1 MGLKITITP
10 GKKDIIDNKISRL
23 EDRIAEA
30 KKAGKST
37 VAMEKELKALD
48 AKKQSMMDTIAE
60 DQGAEAKEMYED
72 IKKAKKTPMPKPR
85 PKGKA
90 MGGAVKKP
98 AMAYGGTANMKKH
111 MYAAGGQVT
120 DNMKGLKAL
129 AKKRPDVVRKM
140 GYNV

>member
-37 VAMEKELKALD
+37 AAMEKELKALD

-60 DQGAEAKEMYED
+60 DQGAEAKEMYKS
-72 IKKAKKTPMPKPR
+72 KKAPMPKTR
-85 PKGKA
+85 PQQKA

-98 AMAYGGTANMKKH
+98 AMAYGGTANMKRH

-129 AKKRPDVVRKM
+129 AKVRPDVVRKM

>member
-1 MGLKITITP
+1 MGLKVIITP

-37 VAMEKELKALD
+37 AAMEKQLKELD

-60 DQGAEAKEMYED
+60 DQGAEAKEMY
-72 IKKAKKTPMPKPR
+72 KKAPMPKPR
-85 PKGKA
+85 PQRKA

-140 GYNV
+140 GFNV

>member
-1 MGLKITITP
+1 MGLKVIITP

-37 VAMEKELKALD
+37 AAMEKQLKELD

-60 DQGAEAKEMYED
+60 DQGAEAKEMYKS
-72 IKKAKKTPMPKPR
+72 KKAPMPKPR
-85 PKGKA
+85 PQRKA

>member
-1 MGLKITITP
+1 MGLKVIITP

-37 VAMEKELKALD
+37 AAMEKELKALD

-60 DQGAEAKEMYED
+60 DQGEEAKEMYKS
-72 IKKAKKTPMPKPR
+72 KKAPMPKPR
-85 PKGKA
+85 PQRKA

>member
-1 MGLKITITP
+1 MGLKVIITP

-37 VAMEKELKALD
+37 AAMEKELKALD

-60 DQGAEAKEMYED
+60 DQGEEAKEMYKS
-72 IKKAKKTPMPKPR
+72 KKAPMPKPR
-85 PKGKA
+85 PQRKA

-111 MYAAGGQVT
+111 MYTAGGQVT
-120 DNMKGLKAL
+120 DKMKGLKAL

>member
-1 MGLKITITP
+1 MGLKVIITP

-37 VAMEKELKALD
+37 AAMEKELKALD

-60 DQGAEAKEMYED
+60 DQGAEAKEMYKS
-72 IKKAKKTPMPKPR
+72 KKAPKR
-85 PKGKA
+85 KA

-98 AMAYGGTANMKKH
+98 AMAYGGMANMKKH
-111 MYAAGGQVT
+111 MYTAGGQVT
-120 DNMKGLKAL
+120 DKMTGLKKL

-140 GYNV
+140 GFNV

>member
-37 VAMEKELKALD
+37 AAMEKQLKELD

-60 DQGAEAKEMYED
+60 DQGAEAKEMYKS
-72 IKKAKKTPMPKPR
+72 KKAPMPKPR
-85 PKGKA
+85 PQRKA

>member
-1 MGLKITITP
+1 MEL
-10 GKKDIIDNKISRL
+10 IDNQISRL
-23 EDRIAEA
+23 EDKIAKA
-30 KKAGKST
+30 KKAGKT
-37 VAMEKELKALD
+37 TKAMEKQLKVLD

-60 DQGAEAKEMYED
+60 DQGAEAKEMYKS
-72 IKKAKKTPMPKPR
+72 KKAPMPKPR
-85 PKGKA
+85 PQRKA

-111 MYAAGGQVT
+111 MYAAGGQVK

-129 AKKRPDVVRKM
+129 AKVRPDVVRKM

>member
-1 MGLKITITP
+1 MGLKVIITP

-37 VAMEKELKALD
+37 AAMEKQLKKLD
-48 AKKQSMMDTIAE
+48 DQKQSMMDTIAE
-60 DQGAEAKEMYED
+60 DQGAEAKEMYKP
-72 IKKAKKTPMPKPR
+72 KKAPMPKPR
-85 PKGKA
+85 PQRKA

-98 AMAYGGTANMKKH
+98 AMAYGGMANKKQH

>member
-1 MGLKITITP
+1 MGLKVIITP

-37 VAMEKELKALD
+37 AAMEKELKALD

-60 DQGAEAKEMYED
+60 DQGAEAKEMYKS
-72 IKKAKKTPMPKPR
+72 KKAPMPKPR

-98 AMAYGGTANMKKH
+98 AMAYGGMANMKKH
-111 MYAAGGQVT
+111 MYTAGGQVT
-120 DNMKGLKAL
+120 DKMKGLKAL

>member
-1 MGLKITITP
+1 MGLKVIITP

-37 VAMEKELKALD
+37 AAMEKELKALD

-60 DQGAEAKEMYED
+60 DQGAEAKEMYKS
-72 IKKAKKTPMPKPR
+72 KKAPMPKPR
-85 PKGKA
+85 PQRKA

>member
-1 MGLKITITP
+1 MGLKVIITP

-37 VAMEKELKALD
+37 AAMEKELKALD

-60 DQGAEAKEMYED
+60 DQGAEAKEMYKS
-72 IKKAKKTPMPKPR
+72 KKAPMPKPR
-85 PKGKA
+85 PQRKA

-98 AMAYGGTANMKKH
+98 AMAYGGMANKKQH
-111 MYAAGGQVT
+111 MYTAGGQVT
-120 DNMKGLKAL
+120 DNMKGLKKL

-140 GYNV
+140 GFNV

>member
-1 MGLKITITP
+1 MGLKVIITP

-37 VAMEKELKALD
+37 AAMEKELKELD

-60 DQGAEAKEMYED
+60 DQGAEAKEMYKS
-72 IKKAKKTPMPKPR
+72 KKAPMPKPR
-85 PKGKA
+85 PQRKA

>member
-1 MGLKITITP
+1 MGLKVIITP

-37 VAMEKELKALD
+37 AAMEKELKALD

-60 DQGAEAKEMYED
+60 DQGAEAKEMYKS
-72 IKKAKKTPMPKPR
+72 KKAPMPKPR
-85 PKGKA
+85 PQRKA

-98 AMAYGGTANMKKH
+98 AMAYGGMANMKKH
-111 MYAAGGQVT
+111 MYTAGGQVT
-120 DNMKGLKAL
+120 DNMKGLKKL

-140 GYNV
+140 GFNV

>member
-37 VAMEKELKALD
+37 AAMEKQLKELD

-60 DQGAEAKEMYED
+60 DQGAEAKEMYKS
-72 IKKAKKTPMPKPR
+72 KKAPMPKPR
-85 PKGKA
+85 PQRKA

-129 AKKRPDVVRKM
+129 AKVRPDVVRKM

>member
-1 MGLKITITP
+1 MGLKVIITP

-37 VAMEKELKALD
+37 AAMEKELKALD

-60 DQGAEAKEMYED
+60 DQGAEAKEMYKS
-72 IKKAKKTPMPKPR
+72 KKAPMPKPR
-85 PKGKA
+85 PQRKA

-140 GYNV
+140 GFNV

>member
-10 GKKDIIDNKISRL
+10 GKRDIIDNKISRL

-37 VAMEKELKALD
+37 AAMEKQLKKLD
-48 AKKQSMMDTIAE
+48 DQKQSMMDTIAE
-60 DQGAEAKEMYED
+60 DQGAEAKEMYKS
-72 IKKAKKTPMPKPR
+72 KKAPMPKPR
-85 PKGKA
+85 PQRKA

-98 AMAYGGTANMKKH
+98 AMAYGGMANKKQH

>member
-1 MGLKITITP
+1 MGLKVIITP

-37 VAMEKELKALD
+37 AAMEKELKALD
-48 AKKQSMMDTIAE
+48 AKKQSMMDTIADTIAE
-60 DQGAEAKEMYED
+60 DQGPESKEMYKS
-72 IKKAKKTPMPKPR
+72 KKAPMPKPR
-85 PKGKA
+85 PQRKA

-129 AKKRPDVVRKM
+129 AKKSPDVVRKM

>member
-1 MGLKITITP
+1 MEL
-10 GKKDIIDNKISRL
+10 IDNQISRL
-23 EDRIAEA
+23 EDKIAKA
-30 KKAGKST
+30 KKAGKT
-37 VAMEKELKALD
+37 TKAMEKQLKVLD

-60 DQGAEAKEMYED
+60 DQGAEAKEMYKS
-72 IKKAKKTPMPKPR
+72 KKAPMPKPR
-85 PKGKA
+85 PQRKA

>member
-37 VAMEKELKALD
+37 AAMEKQLKVLD

-60 DQGAEAKEMYED
+60 DQGAEAKEMYKS
-72 IKKAKKTPMPKPR
+72 KKAPMPKPR
-85 PKGKA
+85 PQRKA

-129 AKKRPDVVRKM
+129 AKVRPDVVRKM

>member
-1 MGLKITITP
+1 MGLKVIITP

-37 VAMEKELKALD
+37 AAMEKELKALD

-60 DQGAEAKEMYED
+60 DQGPEAKEMYKS
-72 IKKAKKTPMPKPR
+72 KKAPMPKPR
-85 PKGKA
+85 PQRKAKG
-90 MGGAVKKP
+90 GTIKKP

-129 AKKRPDVVRKM
+129 AKVRPDVVRKM

>member
-37 VAMEKELKALD
+37 AAMEKELKALD

-60 DQGAEAKEMYED
+60 DQGAEAKEMYKS
-72 IKKAKKTPMPKPR
+72 KKAPMPKPR
-85 PKGKA
+85 PQRKA